1 MTDRLVTER
10 LLHRLYAARV
20 QGDLP
25 GLIAT
30 FSNDAIFRF
39 AGATN
44 PVPVSVSAA
53 GVDKF
58 RPLLSIMIKTFKLSD
73 HVIES
78 MLIDGEKAAV
88 HWRADIFSRI
98 TGVTVPTEVMD
109 MVEIR
114 GGLVA
119 SYTEF
124 FVAR

>member
-30 FSNDAIFRF
+30 FSKDAAFRF
-39 AGATN
+39 AGASN
-44 PVPVSVSAA
+44 PVPVSISAT
-53 GVDKF
+53 GVDQFK
-58 RPLLSIMIKTFKLSD
+58 PLLSILIKTFKINEHS
-73 HVIES
+73 IES

-98 TGVTVPTEVMD
+98 TGIMVPTELVD
-109 MVEIR
+109 IIEVR